1 MTNRVLLNNVE
12 HRDLRVDTRHSV
24 AFGDGI
30 NQVLVFPT
38 EFEDLQREYPI
49 LFRRDADDSFQAV
62 ALLGL
67 DRDENLFLD
76 GDGWHARYVPA
87 VQRSGP
93 FTIGLHKAQD
103 DAVPEPKI
111 QVDLDHPR
119 IAMDEGERL
128 FLPHGGN
135 SPYLEAV
142 SGVLRRIYGGLD
154 MVGPMFA
161 AFDRASL
168 LRPVTLNIALNDAE
182 SYSLADFHAIDEAR
196 LAGLEGPELER
207 LHKAGGF
214 LRLAFMAAASL
225 ANVGRLIELKNRRA
239 ASSQTLSLD

>member
-12 HRDLRVDTRHSV
+12 HRDLRVVTRHSV
-24 AFGDGI
+24 ELGDGI

-49 LFRRDADDSFQAV
+49 LFRRDPDGNFQAV

-87 VQRSGP
+87 VQRFGP
-93 FTIGLHKAQD
+93 FSIGLHKAKED
-103 DAVPEPKI
+103 GPAGPMI

-119 IAMDEGERL
+119 VGADEGERL
-128 FLPHGGN
+128 VLPHGGN
-135 SPYLEAV
+135 SPFLDSI
-142 SGVLRRIYGGLD
+142 SGVLGRIYGGLD
-154 MVGPMFA
+154 MTGPMFA
-161 AFDRASL
+161 AFDQASL

-182 SYSLADFHAIDEAR
+182 SYSLEDFHAIDEAR
-196 LAGLEGPELER
+196 LAGLDGAELER
-207 LHKAGGF
+207 LHKAGY

-239 ASSQTLSLD
+239 ASAQTLSLD